1 MRTIERTG
9 QFKRDYKREQ
19 RGRYAA
25 QLGKLLP
32 EVVGLLAFDEEL
44 AAKYKDH
51 SLSGNWADHREC
63 HIKPDLLLIYRKHD
77 EQVLQL
83 VRMGSHAALFG

>member
-9 QFKRDYKREQ
+9 QFKRTLQARAT
-19 RGRYAA
+19 GRYAA

-51 SLSGNWADHREC
+51 SLSGNWADHRNATSSPIC
-63 HIKPDLLLIYRKHD
+63 C
-77 EQVLQL
+77 
-83 VRMGSHAALFG
+83 